1 MSITLLLV
9 LLVGKMKAQEVTM
22 QSLLREMVDREKLTE
37 FPTDVPYRTLQAS
50 SYNRASVAPDQ
61 PGWFADA
68 DGVSCIRTEK
78 NNKGETEWVLMEDTG
93 PGVGSLFLLWSG
105 RYEGGQS
112 ENLLGRRG
120 GTYDIL

>member
-61 PGWFADA
+61 PG
-68 DGVSCIRTEK
+68 
-78 NNKGETEWVLMEDTG
+78 
-93 PGVGSLFLLWSG
+93 
-105 RYEGGQS
+105 
-112 ENLLGRRG
+112 
-120 GTYDIL
+120 